1 MFIPDSQTLV
11 TNINDLG
18 VFGDGVTNV
27 TTPLLNA
34 LNGLTSGQAVWMPA
48 GIYMVNAS
56 ILYPGNIKL
65 FGSGDS
71 DGGTVIKVIQ
81 GTNLTTP
88 VLCSKDWYNNATTS
102 GNPVEISDIQIDG
115 NNTTSGAN
123 AHGFVSMN
131 FWSSFDRMT
140 IKNVSG
146 DGFRFTAHSQ
156 NGTHISNTC
165 VEAKIRRIQSRNNG
179 GNGIYIND
187 SGSPLNSC
195 TDGFLEDCIVQNAG
209 LVGILNEMGPG
220 WFIQA
225 NHVYGTGQDGIQT
238 NKCYAT
244 RIWGNYIDNYGSG
257 SASFIAG
264 IGASLIN
271 GRASS
276 IIGNHIGFETAT
288 AAGPYQALRATGNG
302 TNTTVVTIA
311 HNTVKGGSQ
320 SGSIGYV
327 IQTTSQQRSSPYIVY
342 FHDNDARNVATSIT
356 EDSHTTGGDLS
367 TFGHIGSIS
376 QNAPTAVAG
385 ANAGTTPPS
394 PVLANCTDVAGQ
406 ITFGTGTTPAAGDQV
421 DVTFYTAYSNAPKVL
436 LMPINGATQALGLFV
451 SSTTTGFSVS
461 CNNAPSA
468 SQANTVY
475 GFNYGVYV

>member
-1 MFIPDSQTLV
+1 MFIPDEQTLV

-18 VFGDGVTNV
+18 VVGNTGTDV
-27 TTPLLNA
+27 TTAMNSAMNL
-34 LNGLTSGQAVWMPA
+34 LTSGQAMWIPA
-48 GIYMVNAS
+48 GVYKVSAS
-56 ILYPGNIKL
+56 ILYPDDVKI

-71 DGGTVIKVIQ
+71 DAGTVIQVIS

-88 VLCSKDWYNNATTS
+88 VFCSKGWYNNATTA
-102 GNPVEISDIQIDG
+102 GDPVLISDIQIDG
-115 NNTTSGAN
+115 NNATSGAN
-123 AHGFVSMN
+123 AHGFVAMN

-146 DGFRFTAHSQ
+146 DGFRFTAH
-156 NGTHISNTC
+156 NRAGTHISNTC
-165 VEAKIRRIQSRNNG
+165 VEPKIRRIQSRNNS

-195 TDGFLEDCIVQNAG
+195 TDGFMEDCIVQNAG

-220 WFIQA
+220 WFIQG
-225 NHVYGTGQDGIQT
+225 NHIYGTGQDGIQT

-244 RIWGNYIDNYGSG
+244 RVWGNYIDSYGSG

-264 IGASLIN
+264 IGVSLIN
-271 GRASS
+271 GRGSS
-276 IIGNHIGFETAT
+276 IIGNHIGFETSSAT
-288 AAGPYQALRATGNG
+288 GPYQALRATGNG
-302 TNTTVVTIA
+302 TNTTVCTIA

-342 FHDNDARNVATSIT
+342 FHDNDAKNVATSIT

-376 QNAPTAVAG
+376 QNAPTAAAG
-385 ANAGTTPPS
+385 ANAGGTPPN
-394 PVLANCTDVAGQ
+394 PVLTNCKDVSGQ

-421 DVTFYTAYSNAPKVL
+421 DVTFYTSYSVAPQVL
-436 LMPINGATQALGLFV
+436 LMPINAATQALGLYV
-451 SSTTTGFSVS
+451 TSTTTGFSVL
-461 CNNAPSA
+461 CANAPSA
-468 SQANTVY
+468 SQGNTVY
-475 GFNYGVYV
+475 GFNYGVYI

>member
-1 MFIPDSQTLV
+1 MFIPDEQTLV

-18 VFGDGVTNV
+18 VVGNTGTDV
-27 TTPLLNA
+27 TTAMNSAMNL
-34 LNGLTSGQAVWMPA
+34 LTSGQAMWIPA
-48 GIYMVNAS
+48 GVYKVSAS
-56 ILYPGNIKL
+56 ILYPDDVKI

-71 DGGTVIKVIQ
+71 DAGTVIQVIS

-88 VLCSKDWYNNATTS
+88 VFCSKGWYSNATTA
-102 GNPVEISDIQIDG
+102 GDPVLISDIQIDG
-115 NNTTSGAN
+115 NNATSGAN
-123 AHGFVSMN
+123 AHGFVAMN

-146 DGFRFTAHSQ
+146 DGFRFTAH
-156 NGTHISNTC
+156 NRAGTHISNTC
-165 VEAKIRRIQSRNNG
+165 VEPKIRRIQSRNNS

-195 TDGFLEDCIVQNAG
+195 TDGFMEDCIVQNAG

-220 WFIQA
+220 WFIQG
-225 NHVYGTGQDGIQT
+225 NHIYGTGQDGIQT

-244 RIWGNYIDNYGSG
+244 RVWGNYIDSYGSG

-264 IGASLIN
+264 IGVSLIN
-271 GRASS
+271 GRGSS
-276 IIGNHIGFETAT
+276 IIGNHIGFETSSAT
-288 AAGPYQALRATGNG
+288 GPYQALRATGNG
-302 TNTTVVTIA
+302 TNTTVCTIA

-342 FHDNDARNVATSIT
+342 FHDNDAKNVATSIT

-376 QNAPTAVAG
+376 QNAPTAAAG
-385 ANAGTTPPS
+385 ANAGGTPPN
-394 PVLANCTDVAGQ
+394 PVLTNCKDVSGQ

-421 DVTFYTAYSNAPKVL
+421 DVTFYTSYSVAPQVL
-436 LMPINGATQALGLFV
+436 LMPINAATQALGLYV
-451 SSTTTGFSVS
+451 TSTTTGFSVL
-461 CNNAPSA
+461 CANAPSA
-468 SQANTVY
+468 SQGNTVY
-475 GFNYGVYV
+475 GFNYGVYI